1 MVLDEWSWGDPW
13 WSWTTWTWYHNW
25 NMAVFWGVFLG
36 GQSNGS
42 NGKALLS
49 WVTSPNLHPVDKRW
63 ASSMVIT
70 LAGLGPK
77 QKLLSMMR
85 WSFWR
90 IFWPC
95 PTSTQWTWGGPPL
108 WLSPWRAWDQ
118 NKRCLAW
125 WADHFDIFFDRVRPR
140 PGGHGVGLLRGY
152 HPDRLGTKTK
162 VAWLDVLSLK
172 MYFDF
177 CILKVQPHPLVHSE
191 NQLCELSIW
200 EQIVFPKSC
209 L

>member
-1 MVLDEWSWGDPW
+1 MTSFYSSLAFIWYVHIKNSKTNGWVIPWYLPENWLKNFFLKKMVLDEWSWGDPW

-25 NMAVFWGVFLG
+25 NMAVFGGVFLG

-49 WVTSPNLHPVDKRW
+49 WVTSPNLHPVDKGW

-77 QKLLSMMR
+77 QKLLSMMS

-95 PTSTQWTWGGPPL
+95 PTSTQWTWGGPPM

-118 NKRCLAW
+118 NKRCLAR
-125 WADHFDIFFDRVRPR
+125 WADHFDIFFDRVRPP
-140 PGGHGVGLLRGY
+140 PGGHGVGLLCGY

-162 VAWLDVLSLK
+162 VA
-172 MYFDF
+172 
-177 CILKVQPHPLVHSE
+177 
-191 NQLCELSIW
+191 
-200 EQIVFPKSC
+200 
-209 L
+209 